1 MRAFTFAAILAF
13 ILALVITGLYRP
25 KPLEAQLLHLQVEQ
39 ALPAYAD
46 DLSTEPAELQA
57 LFLMYADDPI
67 LASKARLAL
76 LRYPDIARPILAAYG
91 DLEVFQEVL
100 RKYGEDILLP
110 IQYFRENEVLTLQL
124 MRSMNETARA
134 AWDALQGLWTGESS
148 RDAAPRT
155 ELTQEERGRY
165 AIVFIERE
173 GYDFIGQFLTTP
185 TGEVQWV
192 QTERVLEGINQFFA
206 SGIKGLETKWRR
218 EEPIAAGDVG
228 WAAVD
233 VAIGVSAFKLL
244 RAGRAGVA
252 GGRALT
258 FSERS
263 AALGAGLWRGTVM
276 GARIV
281 KYGAPVVLAYM
292 AVRHPSVINSLLGVA
307 AEKLGLPVALVQIV
321 GWTLVLLPV
330 MLVLRFLIA
339 PLAWLLAGLARLLRW
354 GHRYASASPTT

>member
-1 MRAFTFAAILAF
+1 MRAFTFASILAF
-13 ILALVITGLYRP
+13 LLALVITGLYRP

-57 LFLMYADDPI
+57 LFLMYADDPV
-67 LASKARLAL
+67 LTAKARLAL
-76 LRYPDIARPILAAYG
+76 LRYPESARAILGAYG
-91 DLEVFQEVL
+91 DLDVFQEVL
-100 RKYGEDILLP
+100 RRYGEDIILP
-110 IQYFRENEVLTLQL
+110 IRYFRENEILTLQL
-124 MRSMNETARA
+124 MRSMNDTARA
-134 AWDALQGLWTGESS
+134 AWEALRGLWPGESAS
-148 RDAAPRT
+148 EATPRA
-155 ELTQEERGRY
+155 ELTKDERGRY
-165 AIVFIERE
+165 AIHFIERE
-173 GYDFIGQFLTTP
+173 GYDLIGQFVSTP
-185 TGEVQWV
+185 NGEVAWV
-192 QTERVLEGINQFFA
+192 QTERVLEAINQFFA

-218 EEPIAAGDVG
+218 EEPIGVGDVG

-263 AALGAGLWRGTVM
+263 AALGAGLWRGTVV

-281 KYGAPVVLAYM
+281 KYGAPAVLAYM

-307 AEKLGLPVALVQIV
+307 AEARRRSPCAGGRLDVGALAHHAGATVSDCALGMAIRGAGAFAQMGASVFI
-321 GWTLVLLPV
+321 GCV
-330 MLVLRFLIA
+330 MRE
-339 PLAWLLAGLARLLRW
+339 
-354 GHRYASASPTT
+354 